1 MMTTKRTSIRAQLA
15 QRLRIQRKAGTARSL
30 AGPDSSFWAHRYYT
44 DGVKLY
50 RFVSWVHRS
59 LSGVLAEFEDCHTLD
74 VLLVSIDSLGRSRL
88 RPVVVAASGE
98 SRSTRRSGDPGP
110 GLSLG
115 SVGIAPR

>member
-1 MMTTKRTSIRAQLA
+1 MLTTKRTSIRARLA
-15 QRLRIQRKAGTARSL
+15 QRLRIQRQTRTPVSL

-74 VLLVSIDSLGRSRL
+74 VLLVSIDSLGHSRW
-88 RPVVVAASGE
+88 RPVVVAASRE
-98 SRSTRRSGDPGP
+98 
-110 GLSLG
+110 
-115 SVGIAPR
+115 